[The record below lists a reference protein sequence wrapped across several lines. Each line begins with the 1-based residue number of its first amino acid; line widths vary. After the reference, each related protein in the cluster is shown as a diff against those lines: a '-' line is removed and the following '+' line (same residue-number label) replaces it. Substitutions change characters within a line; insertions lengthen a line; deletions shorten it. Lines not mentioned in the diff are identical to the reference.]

1 MEENYD
7 DDISIN
13 SETSETN
20 DKTKKSKLSD
30 RIPDSSDDEFDD
42 KIEGDGFD
50 DDEDDD
56 DKEGED
62 TDNDEID
69 DLDETKEEYN
79 MKALREANIL
89 DSLEVQNRRF
99 EDTDEDEED
108 ADDEDYLQKL
118 NENHKKKIIQD
129 YHPELKSLNYEEIEA
144 LCTIIRDANG
154 NIIDPLHKTIPILSR
169 YERARAL
176 GERADQINSGAQPFI
191 EVEPTMIDGYLIA
204 LKELEQKKIPFII
217 QRPLPNGK
225 SEYWRIRDL
234 EQL

>member
-20 DKTKKSKLSD
+20 DKTKKGKLSD

-42 KIEGDGFD
+42 KIEGEGFD